1 MANTNRGK
9 TPRKNVRKSAIKKTH
24 EEPAKKAEKK
34 AETDPHADMP
44 DDVTSTPMPPVRLGI
59 MPSYGETEGEGY
71 EITGVVEGGAAA
83 KAGMKDG
90 DRIYKI
96 GGVKV
101 TDVYTYMDSLRKYKP
116 GDLVPVVV
124 LRDGKK
130 VELKVKA
137 EGQQSK
143 EAA

>member
-1 MANTNRGK
+1 
-9 TPRKNVRKSAIKKTH
+9 
-24 EEPAKKAEKK
+24 
-34 AETDPHADMP
+34 
-44 DDVTSTPMPPVRLGI
+44 VRLGI